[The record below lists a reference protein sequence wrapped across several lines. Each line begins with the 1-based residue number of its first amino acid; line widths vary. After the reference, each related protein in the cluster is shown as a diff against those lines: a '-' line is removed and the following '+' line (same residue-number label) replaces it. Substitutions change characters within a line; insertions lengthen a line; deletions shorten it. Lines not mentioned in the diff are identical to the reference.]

1 MRIFLLG
8 NNGILLHDLEVLRG
22 DDITVASG
30 GDEDVSTR
38 GSIFH
43 SGDFVAGHSGLE
55 GVDGVNLCDKHSA
68 AVRPEGLSTLAQF

>member
-55 GVDGVNLCDKHSA
+55 SIDRVNLCNENA
-68 AVRPEGLSTLAQF
+68 RTI

>member
-55 GVDGVNLCDKHSA
+55 SIDRVDFSNEDPST
-68 AVRPEGLSTLAQF
+68 VRPK